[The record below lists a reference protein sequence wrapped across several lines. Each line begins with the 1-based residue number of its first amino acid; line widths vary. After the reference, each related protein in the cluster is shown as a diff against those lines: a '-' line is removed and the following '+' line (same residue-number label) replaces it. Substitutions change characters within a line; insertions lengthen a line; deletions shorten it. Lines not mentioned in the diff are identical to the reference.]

1 MRFVDQ
7 VVIEVRGGQGGP
19 GCVSFRREPYV
30 PRGGP
35 DGGDGGDGGDVVLVA
50 DAHMATLMDLRYH
63 RKYKAERGRPGQ
75 GADKTGARGTDVEI
89 RVPAGTLVFDD
100 DTGEALADLVDDG
113 QRFVAAPGGQGG
125 RGNTR
130 FRSATNQA
138 PRQSDVG
145 RPGSERSLRL
155 ELKLLADVGLVGF
168 PNAGKSTLLSSM
180 TSARPKIA
188 DYPFTTLVPNLG
200 IVDLGS
206 YTSCTM
212 ADIPGLI
219 EGASSGKGLGHAFLR
234 HVERT
239 RVLLY
244 VLDVTDEPAERYRVL
259 RREVERYEDR
269 LGHAVR
275 IVCLNK
281 VDLWP
286 EDEPLPDVHGEDV
299 LAISAVTTRGLD
311 TLKNRLK
318 QELASAP
325 IELPVRA
332 PAAKDPKDSKGSTV
346 DPDLP
351 DDIDDF

>member
-7 VVIEVRGGQGGP
+7 VVIEVQGGQGGP

-50 DAHMATLMDLRYH
+50 DGHMATLMDLRYH
-63 RKYKAERGRPGQ
+63 RHYKAPRGRPGQ
-75 GADKTGARGTDVEI
+75 GADKTGARGDDVEI
-89 RVPAGTLVFDD
+89 RVPAGTLVFDE
-100 DTGEALADLVDDG
+100 DTGETLADLVEDG

-138 PRQSDVG
+138 PRQADVG
-145 RPGSERSLRL
+145 RPGTERRLRL

-168 PNAGKSTLLSSM
+168 PNAGKSTLLGAL

-200 IVDLGS
+200 IVDLGD
-206 YTSCTM
+206 YVSCTM

-219 EGASSGKGLGHAFLR
+219 EGASAGKGLGHAFLR

-244 VLDVTDEPAERYRVL
+244 LLDVTDEPAERYRVL

-286 EDEPLPDVHGEDV
+286 EGEPLPDVHGEDV
-299 LAISAVTTRGLD
+299 LALSAATTKGLD
-311 TLKNRLK
+311 VLRARLK
-318 QELASAP
+318 RELARAP
-325 IELPVRA
+325 EELPLRA
-332 PAAKDPKDSKGSTV
+332 PEAKPAADEKPTDE
-346 DPDLP
+346 DLP

>member
-7 VVIEVRGGQGGP
+7 VVIEVTGGQGGP

-50 DAHMATLMDLRYH
+50 DGHMSTLMDLRYH
-63 RKYKAERGRPGQ
+63 RIYRAERGRPGQ
-75 GADKTGARGTDVEI
+75 GSGKTGARGEDVEI

-100 DTGEALADLVDDG
+100 ATGETLADLVEDG

-138 PRQSDVG
+138 PRQADVG
-145 RPGSERSLRL
+145 RPGVERRLRL

-168 PNAGKSTLLSSM
+168 PNAGKSTLLSAL
-180 TSARPKIA
+180 TSARPKVA

-200 IVDLGS
+200 IVDLGD
-206 YTSCTM
+206 YVSCTL

-219 EGASSGKGLGHAFLR
+219 EGASAGKGLGHAFLR

-239 RVLLY
+239 RVLVYL
-244 VLDVTDEPAERYRVL
+244 LDVTDEPAARYRVL
-259 RREVERYEDR
+259 RREVERHEES
-269 LGHAVR
+269 LGGAER

-281 VDLWP
+281 IDLWP
-286 EDEPLPDVHGEDV
+286 DDEPLPDVHGEEV
-299 LAISAVTTRGLD
+299 LAISAATSKGLD
-311 TLKNRLK
+311 ALRARLK
-318 QELASAP
+318 HVLATAP
-325 IELPVRA
+325 DARPVRTPEPTPPAREDPA
-332 PAAKDPKDSKGSTV
+332 PDD
-346 DPDLP
+346 DLP